1 MERISTDRM
10 DGWPHVDA
18 LSLPATVPELA
29 RECARTIWQSFGGYR
44 AALRGLM
51 RRAQQRFEQQDW
63 HGLQADAVERLNV
76 REVYIQ
82 SALQYLRPLIGER
95 FRNRNLWRYVKHA
108 YAELCQGHPAAEI
121 AKTYFTSVTRR
132 VFDTVG
138 IDVPIEFQGADLETP
153 PALAAGDQPPYVTY
167 ATGGSLTALA
177 RACLQHARFRIPYED
192 LERDA
197 VLIAR
202 VLERERRRED
212 WGGRAIEAADLLRP
226 VFYRNQAAYLVG
238 RLRGG
243 ERAMPLVIVLRNRGG
258 RVAADAVLLTEDEVS
273 IVFSYTHSYFHVDL
287 DYPRET
293 VEFLKSLM
301 PWKRLAE
308 LYISLGYN
316 RHGKA
321 ELYWDLLQHLE
332 RSDDRFVIAP
342 GDRGMVMI
350 VFTLPAYDI
359 VFKVIRDYFAPPKTT
374 TRQDVLAKYELVFQ
388 HDRAGRLVDA
398 QEFRHLAFERER
410 FAPDLLTELATATES
425 VDITDRDVVLK
436 HVYVERRMKPLNLYL
451 REASPEEARDA
462 VLDYGQAIKDLAA
475 TNIFPGD
482 LLLKNF
488 GVTRHKRVIF
498 YDYDELTMLT
508 DCNFRDLPPPRD
520 YDDEFSAEPWYYVG
534 EKDIFP
540 EEFGNFL
547 GLAGDLRRAFLE
559 AHGDLLTPRFWR
571 DMQARHRAGEVLEI
585 PPYRASRRLNAHE
598 P

>member
-1 MERISTDRM
+1 MKRIETDRT
-10 DGWPHVDA
+10 GSGAHSVT
-18 LSLPATVPELA
+18 LLLPPTISGLA
-29 RECARTIWQSFGGYR
+29 QECARVIWQSFGGYR

-63 HGLQADAVERLNV
+63 HGLHADAVERLNV
-76 REVYIQ
+76 REIHIQ
-82 SALQYLRPLIGER
+82 GALQYLRPLIGER

-108 YAELCQGHPAAEI
+108 YAELCRDHPAAEI

-138 IDVPIEFQGADLETP
+138 IDVPIEFQGADLEAP
-153 PALAAGDQPPYVTY
+153 PTCAAGDQLPYVTY
-167 ATGGSLTALA
+167 TAESPTALA
-177 RACLQHARFRIPYED
+177 RACLQHTRFRIPYED

-197 VLIAR
+197 GLIAN
-202 VLERERRRED
+202 VLERERQRED
-212 WGGRAIEAADLLRP
+212 WGGHAFEAADLLRP
-226 VFYRNQAAYLVG
+226 VFYREQAAYLVG

-243 ERAMPLVIVLRNRGG
+243 GRVMPLLIVLRNRGG
-258 RVAADAVLLTEDEVS
+258 RVAADAVLLTEDEIS
-273 IVFSYTHSYFHVDL
+273 IVFSYTRSYFHVDL
-287 DYPRET
+287 ERPRQI

-342 GDRGMVMI
+342 GDRGMVMV
-350 VFTLPAYDI
+350 VFTLPSYDI
-359 VFKVIRDYFAPPKTT
+359 VFKVIRDHFAPPKTT
-374 TRQDVLAKYELVFQ
+374 TRRDVLAKYDLVFR

-398 QEFRHLAFERER
+398 QEFRHLTFERER
-410 FAPDLLTELATATES
+410 FAPDLLAELATATES
-425 VDITDRDVVLK
+425 VDFTDRDVVLK
-436 HVYVERRMKPLNLYL
+436 HVYVERRVKPLNLYL

-508 DCNFRDLPPPRD
+508 DCNFRDLPSPSSH
-520 YDDEFSAEPWYYVG
+520 DDEMSAEPWYYVG

-547 GLAGDLRRAFLE
+547 GLTGELRRAFLE

-571 DMQARHRAGEVLEI
+571 EMQARHRAGEILEI
-585 PPYRASRRLNAHE
+585 PPYRADRRLNAHE

>member
-1 MERISTDRM
+1 
-10 DGWPHVDA
+10 VDA
-18 LSLPATVPELA
+18 FPPPATVSELA

-82 SALQYLRPLIGER
+82 SALQYLRPHIGER
-95 FRNRNLWRYVKHA
+95 FQNRNLWRYVKHA
-108 YAELCQGHPAAEI
+108 YADLCVGHPAADI

-138 IDVPIEFQGADLETP
+138 IDVPIEFQGADLEMP
-153 PALAAGDQPPYVTY
+153 PSSGDRPPCVTY
-167 ATGGSLTALA
+167 PAGGSLTALA
-177 RACLQHARFRIPYED
+177 RACLQHARFRIPFED

-197 VLIAR
+197 ALIAR
-202 VLERERRRED
+202 EFECERQRAG
-212 WGGRAIEAADLLRP
+212 WGGHPIEAADLLRP

-243 ERAMPLVIVLRNRGG
+243 ERVTPLVIVLRNRGG
-258 RVAADAVLLTEDEVS
+258 CVAADAVLFTEDEVS

-287 DYPRET
+287 DCPRET

-332 RSDDRFVIAP
+332 RSDDRFVVAP
-342 GDRGMVMI
+342 GDKGMVMI
-350 VFTLPAYDI
+350 VFTLPSYDI
-359 VFKVIRDYFAPPKTT
+359 VFKVIRDRFAYPKTT
-374 TRQDVLAKYELVFQ
+374 TRQDVLAKYDLVFR

-398 QEFRHLAFERER
+398 QEFRHLTFERER
-410 FAPDLLTELATATES
+410 FAPDLLEELAAARES
-425 VDITDRDVVLK
+425 VDVTDKVVVLK

-451 REASPEEARDA
+451 RESSADEARDA
-462 VLDYGQAIKDLAA
+462 ILDYGQAIKDLAA

-520 YDDEFSAEPWYYVG
+520 DADELSAEPWYYVG

-547 GLAGDLRRAFLE
+547 GLAGDLRRTFLD
-559 AHGDLLTPRFWR
+559 AHGDLLKPRFWR
-571 DMQARHRAGEVLEI
+571 DLQARHRAGEVLEI
-585 PPYRASRRLNAHE
+585 PPYHARRRLNSHE
-598 P
+598 D

>member
-1 MERISTDRM
+1 MN
-10 DGWPHVDA
+10 GAAHLDA
-18 LSLPATVPELA
+18 LPLPTTVSELA
-29 RECARTIWQSFGGYR
+29 HECACAIWQSFGGYR

-63 HGLQADAVERLNV
+63 RGLHADAVERLNV
-76 REVYIQ
+76 REIYIQ
-82 SALQYLRPLIGER
+82 GALQHLRPLIGER

-108 YAELCQGHPAAEI
+108 YAELCQSHPAAEI

-153 PALAAGDQPPYVTY
+153 PTFTANDQPPYITY
-167 ATGGSLTALA
+167 VAGESLTALA
-177 RACLQHARFRIPYED
+177 RTCLQHARFRIPYED

-197 VLIAR
+197 ALIAR

-212 WGGRAIEAADLLRP
+212 WGGRPFEAADLLRP
-226 VFYRNQAAYLVG
+226 IFYRNQAAYLVG
-238 RLRGG
+238 RLRSG
-243 ERAMPLVIVLRNRGG
+243 ECAMPLIIVLRNRGG

-273 IVFSYTHSYFHVDL
+273 IVFSYTRSYFHVDL
-287 DYPRET
+287 ERPRQV

-342 GDRGMVMI
+342 GDRGMVMV
-350 VFTLPAYDI
+350 VFTLPSYDI
-359 VFKVIRDYFAPPKTT
+359 VFKVIRDHFAPPKMT
-374 TRQDVLAKYELVFQ
+374 TRRDVLAKYDLVFQ

-398 QEFRHLAFERER
+398 QEFRHLTFERER
-410 FAPDLLTELATATES
+410 FAPDLLAELATATES
-425 VDITDRDVVLK
+425 VDFTDRDVVLK
-436 HVYVERRMKPLNLYL
+436 HVYVERRVKPLNLYL

-508 DCNFRDLPPPRD
+508 DCNFRDLPPPSS
-520 YDDEFSAEPWYYVG
+520 YDDEMSAEPWYYVG

-547 GLAGDLRRAFLE
+547 GLTGELRRAFLE

>member
-1 MERISTDRM
+1 METTRGLRTDLLA
-10 DGWPHVDA
+10 P
-18 LSLPATVPELA
+18 PAPAAALA
-29 RECARTIWQSFGGYR
+29 RECARAIWQSFGGYR

-82 SALQYLRPLIGER
+82 SALQYLRPHIGER
-95 FRNRNLWRYVKHA
+95 FQNRNLWRFVKHA
-108 YAELCQGHPAAEI
+108 YAELCAGQPAADI

-138 IDVPIEFQGADLETP
+138 IDVPIEFQGADLEMP
-153 PALAAGDQPPYVTY
+153 PQPSDQPLCVTYRAGD
-167 ATGGSLTALA
+167 SLPALA
-177 RACLQHARFRIPYED
+177 RACLQHAQLQIPFED

-197 VLIAR
+197 ALIAR
-202 VLERERRRED
+202 EFECERQRTP
-212 WGGRAIEAADLLRP
+212 WGGHAIESADLLKP
-226 VFYRNQAAYLVG
+226 VFYRNKAAYLVG

-243 ERAMPLVIVLRNRGG
+243 EHVMPLVLALRNRDG
-258 RVAADAVLLTEDEVS
+258 RVVADAVLLTEDEVS
-273 IVFSYTHSYFHVDL
+273 IVFSYTRSYFHVDL
-287 DYPRET
+287 DRPRET

-332 RSDDRFVIAP
+332 RSDDRFVTAP
-342 GDRGMVMI
+342 GDKGMVMI
-350 VFTLPAYDI
+350 VFTLPTYDI
-359 VFKVIRDYFAPPKTT
+359 VFKIIRDRFAYPKTT
-374 TRQDVLAKYELVFQ
+374 TRQDVLDKYDLVFK

-398 QEFRHLAFERER
+398 QEFRHLTFERER
-410 FAPDLLTELATATES
+410 FAPDLLEELATATES
-425 VDITDRDVVLK
+425 VEVTAQDVVLK
-436 HVYVERRMKPLNLYL
+436 HVYVERRMKPLNLHL
-451 REASPEEARDA
+451 REAPAEAARDA

-488 GVTRHKRVIF
+488 GLTRHKRVIF
-498 YDYDELTMLT
+498 YDYDELTLLT
-508 DCNFRDLPPPRD
+508 DCIFRDLPPPRD
-520 YDDEFSAEPWYYVG
+520 YDDEMSAEPWYYVG

-547 GLAGDLRRAFLE
+547 GLAGDLRRTFLD
-559 AHGDLLTPRFWR
+559 AHGDLLQPHFWR
-571 DMQARHRAGEVLEI
+571 DLQARHKAGEVLEI
-585 PPYRASRRLNAHE
+585 PPYRTGRRLNSPE
-598 P
+598 D